1 MSRNRNKNSKIPREV
16 TQNPLNPKDF
26 VVLPVSKHFPCVS
39 IFDLPDQDCCAVGC
53 EEDEE
58 VGEKEGKGG
67 HLEKRK

>member
-1 MSRNRNKNSKIPREV
+1 M
-16 TQNPLNPKDF
+16 NPKDF